1 VAELEIVVMLLTVA
15 VCLLAAI
22 ALVAVLLLG
31 ALTQVLHVLAAQN
44 LHLIEWK
51 EKFDEM
57 FVTMDEY
64 DSDDSE
70 EEEIRGWK

>member
-1 VAELEIVVMLLTVA
+1 MANLETVVMLLTVA

>member
-1 VAELEIVVMLLTVA
+1 MAELNTVVMLLTVA

-22 ALVAVLLLG
+22 AFVAVLLLG

>member
-1 VAELEIVVMLLTVA
+1 MAELEIVVMLLTVA

>member
-1 VAELEIVVMLLTVA
+1 MLLTVA